1 MSVSGKKVVSNIAW
15 KFTEKLSTNVAGFVV
30 SLVLARLLEPR
41 VYGML
46 ALVTIITSILQI
58 FVDSGLGVSLIQ
70 KKNADDVDFSTVF
83 YFNIG
88 FSLLI
93 YLGVY
98 AVAPQIAKFY
108 NFEEL
113 TPVIRVLALTLV
125 LSPLKNIQQSYISKT
140 LQFRMFFYASLP
152 STILAG
158 TIGIIMAYKGF
169 GIWALVTNSILNIV
183 FSSAIL
189 WVVTKWRPVLR
200 FSFAKLKQLFSFGWK
215 ILASQ
220 LLNSVYTNLTGFII
234 GKKYSPEAL
243 AYYSRGSVFPTIIAT
258 NVDAS
263 IDSVLFPAMAEEQ
276 DKVERVKQMTRRA
289 IRTSTYIMAP
299 LLMGLAACSEPMV
312 RLLLTDKWLPC
323 VPYVVIFSVACMFYP
338 IHTANLNAIKAL
350 GRSDLFLYLEIAKK
364 VVGLVVLLLSM
375 QYGPLAMA
383 LCSLISNVLS
393 QIINSWPNK
402 KLLNY
407 SYLQQL
413 KDLIPYI
420 ALSMFMGGCVWTVT
434 LLHFSDIITLLIQIP
449 IGTIIYVGTSK
460 LFGFESFNYLIN
472 ILQIKKLK

>member
-1 MSVSGKKVVSNIAW
+1 
-15 KFTEKLSTNVAGFVV
+15 
-30 SLVLARLLEPR
+30 
-41 VYGML
+41 
-46 ALVTIITSILQI
+46 
-58 FVDSGLGVSLIQ
+58 
-70 KKNADDVDFSTVF
+70 
-83 YFNIG
+83 
-88 FSLLI
+88 
-93 YLGVY
+93 
-98 AVAPQIAKFY
+98 
-108 NFEEL
+108 
-113 TPVIRVLALTLV
+113 
-125 LSPLKNIQQSYISKT
+125 
-140 LQFRMFFYASLP
+140 
-152 STILAG
+152 
-158 TIGIIMAYKGF
+158 
-169 GIWALVTNSILNIV
+169 
-183 FSSAIL
+183 
-189 WVVTKWRPVLR
+189 
-200 FSFAKLKQLFSFGWK
+200 
-215 ILASQ
+215 
-220 LLNSVYTNLTGFII
+220 
-234 GKKYSPEAL
+234 
-243 AYYSRGSVFPTIIAT
+243 
-258 NVDAS
+258 
-263 IDSVLFPAMAEEQ
+263 
-276 DKVERVKQMTRRA
+276 
-289 IRTSTYIMAP
+289 
-299 LLMGLAACSEPMV
+299 MGLAACSEPMV